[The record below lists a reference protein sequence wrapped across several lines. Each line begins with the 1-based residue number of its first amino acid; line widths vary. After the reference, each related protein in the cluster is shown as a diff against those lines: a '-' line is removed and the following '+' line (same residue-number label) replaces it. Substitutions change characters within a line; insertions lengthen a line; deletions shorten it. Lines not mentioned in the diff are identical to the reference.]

1 MLVSATLAA
10 VLGFVPVGLLTQ
22 VVLEMAK
29 APLVSDSYG
38 SDSVVRDLEERA
50 SQYSGPS
57 QTYVAAVANQMAG
70 RTERARELLGSIE
83 QDPRSR
89 AALAA
94 LDTGSPLPPLSTAEF
109 HRAYTDL
116 PLRERLAS
124 LWRWPSLQESIDVS
138 PWKSSFVA
146 AVAAVD
152 LMVFL
157 VLALAMLVIRP
168 RGELPT
174 RRPHADIIHALA
186 SFSLVV
192 ILVHLWFV
200 VRVGIPAAGPLTA
213 ATAGSLLG
221 PFPKPPVSYWAHL
234 SAYPLLPGFLGL
246 ALLAGLAAAQ
256 LVVRNRKT
264 RSVSGPGAGAPRR
277 SAA

>member
-1 MLVSATLAA
+1 
-10 VLGFVPVGLLTQ
+10 
-22 VVLEMAK
+22 MAK

-50 SQYSGPS
+50 SQYPGPS
-57 QTYVAAVANQMAG
+57 QKYVAAVANQMAG
-70 RTERARELLGSIE
+70 RTERTRELLGSIE

-109 HRAYTDL
+109 HRAYTDV
-116 PLRERLAS
+116 PVRERLAS

-138 PWKSSFVA
+138 PWESALVT
-146 AVAAVD
+146 AVAGVD
-152 LMVFL
+152 LMLLL
-157 VLALAMLVIRP
+157 VLALALVVIRP
-168 RGELPT
+168 RSELPT
-174 RRPHADIIHALA
+174 RRPNADVIHALA
-186 SFSLVV
+186 SFSVLV
-192 ILVHLWFV
+192 ILVHLWSV

-213 ATAGSLLG
+213 NTARSLLG

-246 ALLAGLAAAQ
+246 ALLAGLAAAL
-256 LVVRNRKT
+256 LVVRNRRT
-264 RSVSGPGAGAPRR
+264 
-277 SAA
+277 